1 MTAVV
6 VSIAVYAVV
15 ALVAWWVMVE
25 RAVRRGELRGGALM
39 DSPVPTDGLLA
50 LLGFVLLVLVV
61 AVTHPLRAGL
71 IALKAAFWPVTAVLA
86 LCRRTPAAEP
96 VDVVGAPQTP

>member
-1 MTAVV
+1 MTAAV
-6 VSIAVYAVV
+6 VSIAVYAFV

-71 IALKAAFWPVTAVLA
+71 IALKAAFWPVTAVVA
-86 LCRRTPAAEP
+86 LRQRSPAAEP
-96 VDVVGAPQTP
+96 ADGVAVPHTP